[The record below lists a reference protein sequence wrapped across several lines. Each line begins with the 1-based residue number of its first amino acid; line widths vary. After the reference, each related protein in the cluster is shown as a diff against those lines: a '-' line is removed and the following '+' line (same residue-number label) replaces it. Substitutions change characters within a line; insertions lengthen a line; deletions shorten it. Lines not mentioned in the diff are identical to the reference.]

1 MTATNNTTRRVYA
14 ACLAAYNSGR
24 LHGRWI
30 DATQGADHI
39 RDEIAAMLA
48 ASPEPGAEE
57 FAFHDSEGL
66 GGLGEF
72 ESIDRVAALGEALD
86 NADEP
91 AALLAWLDNDAGN
104 DPADFADYF
113 LGTWASLAEYV
124 EDMFADY
131 IAEADKAAANRGW
144 FHPSRYVDW
153 DAMARDL
160 FLSGDVWTANAEGG
174 RLYVFSN
181 H

>member
-1 MTATNNTTRRVYA
+1 MTNSTKTRRVYA
-14 ACLAAYNSGR
+14 ACLSAYNNGR

-39 RDEIAAMLA
+39 REELAAMLA

-66 GGLGEF
+66 GGLGEY
-72 ESIDRVAALGEALD
+72 ENIDRVAELGEALD
-86 NADEP
+86 NAIDP
-91 AALLAWLDNDAGN
+91 DALLAWIGRKLSDDLS
-104 DPADFADYF
+104 DFDDDYLGCYDSLADYVEEMF
-113 LGTWASLAEYV
+113 AEYT
-124 EDMFADY
+124 
-131 IAEADKAAANRGW
+131 AEAEKNCRRDGW

-160 FLSGDVWTANAEGG
+160 FLNGEVWTANANGG
-174 RLYVFSN
+174 QLYVFSN
-181 H
+181 R

>member
-1 MTATNNTTRRVYA
+1 MNATTTRRVYA
-14 ACLAAYNSGR
+14 ACLSAYNNGR

-91 AALLAWLDNDAGN
+91 GALLAWLDNDAGN

-113 LGTWASLAEYV
+113 LGTWDTL
-124 EDMFADY
+124 ADY
-131 IAEADKAAANRGW
+131 VQETFSEYTAEAEKNCRRDGW

-160 FLSGDVWTANAEGG
+160 FLNGEVWTANADGG
-174 RLYVFSN
+174 RIYLFSN